1 MGPGLFVVRRAIGRR
16 RETRVASM
24 VPVRFRGQAR
34 RDAAAF
40 YLTELAK
47 GILSGELAVQSGQD
61 HVLVA
66 TSEFMTLDIEVR
78 QRKRGTRVDVRL
90 KWPRRPSLPRR
101 ETWRRSA
108 G

>member
-1 MGPGLFVVRRAIGRR
+1 
-16 RETRVASM
+16 VASI

-47 GILSGELAVQSGQD
+47 GILSGELSVQNGQQ
-61 HVLVA
+61 HVTVA

-78 QRKRGTRVDVRL
+78 QRKRATRVNVTL
-90 KWPRRPSLPRR
+90 KWPRRPALSTR
-101 ETWRRSA
+101 EA
-108 G
+108 

>member
-1 MGPGLFVVRRAIGRR
+1 MRGARR
-16 RETRVASM
+16 RRGETHVASV

-61 HVLVA
+61 HVVVA

-90 KWPRRPSLPRR
+90 KWPRKPSLPRR
-101 ETWRRSA
+101 ETWRRVA